1 MGWMGHSYLVPIGL
15 LWNLFFNKGHIL
27 MKSARYFI
35 ILFCNKKKVRILHK
49 AQKKNT
55 IYDAWHEFVTQKQP
69 PFVKLQGGKRKQERK
84 YELGLIFPNNKWS
97 KPTFIKDELGRN
109 VEAKLVS
116 IESASP
122 DKKYRIKELIP
133 YWEEERIYDFESKKR
148 IRYHEMM
155 EIILKVEDI
164 AQIFTLNNKLFLQ
177 VENDVRLFGNK
188 NIADAD
194 RLFEVVKKDLTKR
207 GHGNFIFVK
216 DITTRQRSLLYEMLE
231 SKGYKRTELFRHYS
245 Y

>member
-1 MGWMGHSYLVPIGL
+1 
-15 LWNLFFNKGHIL
+15 
-27 MKSARYFI
+27 MKSSRYFI

-55 IYDAWHEFVTQKQP
+55 IYDAWHEFVTQKRP
-69 PFVKLQGGKRKQERK
+69 PFVKLQGGKRKQERT

-97 KPTFIKDELGRN
+97 KPTFIRDEMGRN
-109 VEAKLVS
+109 VEAKLIS
-116 IESASP
+116 IDSSTP
-122 DKKYRIKELIP
+122 DNKFRIKELIP

-155 EIILKVEDI
+155 DVILKVEDI
-164 AQIFTLNNKLFLQ
+164 GQIFTLNNKLFLQ
-177 VENDVRLFGNK
+177 VENDIRLFGNK

-194 RLFEVVKKDLTKR
+194 RLFEIVRKDLIKR
-207 GHGNFIFVK
+207 GRGNFIFVR

-231 SKGYKRTELFRHYS
+231 AKGYKRTELFRHYS